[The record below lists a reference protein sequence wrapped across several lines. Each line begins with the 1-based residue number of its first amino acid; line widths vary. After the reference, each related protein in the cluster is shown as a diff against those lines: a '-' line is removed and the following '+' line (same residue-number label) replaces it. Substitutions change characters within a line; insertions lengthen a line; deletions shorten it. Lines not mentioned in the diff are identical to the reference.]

1 MWSHNWG
8 KRGEGSYRGED
19 FGREMLW
26 VMQGPGGPASS
37 QQVPTTRD
45 HGMRLSSRELGKD
58 PGMAQEVETH
68 RTHLFHNA
76 RMELKI
82 TNPATPTNKQTTTVM
97 NCGVPQGEGLK
108 EG

>member
-1 MWSHNWG
+1 
-8 KRGEGSYRGED
+8 
-19 FGREMLW
+19 
-26 VMQGPGGPASS
+26 MQGPGGPASS

-82 TNPATPTNKQTTTVM
+82 TNPATPTNKQTTTMM